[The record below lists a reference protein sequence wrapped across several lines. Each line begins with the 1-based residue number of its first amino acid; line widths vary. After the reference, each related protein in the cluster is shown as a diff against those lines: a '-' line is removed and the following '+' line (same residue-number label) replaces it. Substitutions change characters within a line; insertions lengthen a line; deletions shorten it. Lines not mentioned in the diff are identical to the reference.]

1 MKVIEGPKNIW
12 FLDIPVGGVFEHER
26 IYYMKI
32 STGNEIV
39 GVGLESGEI
48 YHFDEKDSVTRVRG
62 FFVVE

>member
-1 MKVIEGPKNIW
+1 MNVVEATKDIW
-12 FLDIPVGGVFEHER
+12 FMDIPVGGVFEHKR

-32 STGNEIV
+32 STGDEVV

-62 FFVVE
+62 AFVVE